1 MAGTQYL
8 YADNLEWKLHPVG
21 SVPCMIQVQYGGTAL
36 IHFGMS
42 VNVAQVDTVTVVT
55 AVVGNVYSVVVDG
68 TTYSYTAPA
77 GATLATIADGLAALI
92 PNSVSDAISKVTIT
106 SATAGVA
113 QVVTIGVLT
122 TVPTDLIQVTT
133 VANKNATTYEGV
145 MHQHLDQGEPFRY
158 TGNEAIWCRVANTN
172 VSGIYQRA
180 KVVCSPLVN
189 V

>member
-8 YADNLEWKLHPVG
+8 YADNLEWKQHPILTG
-21 SVPCMIQVQYGGTAL
+21 PCMIQVQYGDVAL
-36 IHFGMS
+36 VHFGP
-42 VNVAQVDTVTVVT
+42 NADVAQVDTVTVVT

-68 TTYSYTAPA
+68 TTYSYTALA

-92 PNSVSDAISKVTIT
+92 PNGVSDTISKITIT

-122 TVPTDLIQVTT
+122 TVPTDLIKVTT

-145 MHQHLDQGEPFRY
+145 MHQHIAQGQPFRY
-158 TGNEAIWCRVANTN
+158 TGNEEIWCRTSANN
-172 VSGIYQRA
+172 VSGIYQKA

>member
-36 IHFGMS
+36 IHFG
-42 VNVAQVDTVTVVT
+42 
-55 AVVGNVYSVVVDG
+55 
-68 TTYSYTAPA
+68 
-77 GATLATIADGLAALI
+77 AL
-92 PNSVSDAISKVTIT
+92 PNP
-106 SATAGVA
+106 
-113 QVVTIGVLT
+113 LT
-122 TVPTDLIQVTT
+122 PEV
-133 VANKNATTYEGV
+133 YEGV
-145 MHQHLDQGEPFRY
+145 MHQHLAQGEPFRY